1 MDIVRYIKN
10 KKLLLFFFVVSFYKL
25 YKYITQILFFIYKL
39 TKKGKKHIK
48 EKQSKALTTIKKK
61 YLIKNGNIILIIYH

>member
-25 YKYITQILFFIYKL
+25 YKNKTQILFFIYKL
-39 TKKGKKHIK
+39 TKK
-48 EKQSKALTTIKKK
+48 EK
-61 YLIKNGNIILIIYH
+61 NI